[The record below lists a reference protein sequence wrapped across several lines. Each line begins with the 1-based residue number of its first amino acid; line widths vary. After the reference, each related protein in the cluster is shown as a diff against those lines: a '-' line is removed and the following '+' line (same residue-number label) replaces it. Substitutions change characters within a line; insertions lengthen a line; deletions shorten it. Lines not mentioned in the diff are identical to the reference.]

1 MEAGDRSS
9 RSKYSTAPPSRLEA
23 LLLLLLQWIC
33 SSKDVTI
40 TARESVSSGDAAQA
54 EAAVAAAAAAAAAV
68 EEEAE
73 AGTALVTNVSKGSE
87 SLQRGQN
94 RTNDRLKHAL
104 FEFHPRVHPA
114 IYYPILILVTRTR
127 FC

>member
-54 EAAVAAAAAAAAAV
+54 EAAVAAAAAAAAV
-68 EEEAE
+68 EEAE

-87 SLQRGQN
+87 SLQKSRN
-94 RTNDRLKHAL
+94 RTNDRQQHAL
-104 FEFHPRVHPA
+104 YEFHPRVHPA
-114 IYYPILILVTRTR
+114 IYYPILILATRIR

>member
-54 EAAVAAAAAAAAAV
+54 EAAVAAAAAAAAV

>member
-54 EAAVAAAAAAAAAV
+54 EAAVAAAAAAAV